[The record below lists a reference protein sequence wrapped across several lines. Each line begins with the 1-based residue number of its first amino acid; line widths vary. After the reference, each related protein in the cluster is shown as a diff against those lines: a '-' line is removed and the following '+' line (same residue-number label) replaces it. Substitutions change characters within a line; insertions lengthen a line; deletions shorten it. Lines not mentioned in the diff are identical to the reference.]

1 VFENHSSIL
10 SALGLGYLVLTAWPL
25 AKTDILERRLPNK
38 YVLPAFPITW
48 IGQILAGISGFGFQ
62 NFLIANLIALLV
74 FAVSLGINRL
84 GLLGMGDVKLMTV
97 MALALGW
104 YSPLYPVVAFGLT
117 FLIAGLVALA
127 LLALKKI
134 KLGGS
139 MPLGPYL
146 IAGFLGAVTLVA
158 WSSTAH
164 QAPNLTA
171 LL

>member
-1 VFENHSSIL
+1 MFENLSSL
-10 SALGLGYLVLTAWPL
+10 FSALGLGYLVLTAWPL

-48 IGQILAGISGFGFQ
+48 LGQLLAGVTGAGFV
-62 NFLIANLIALLV
+62 NMLWALLAGV
-74 FAVSLGINRL
+74 VTFGLSLMINRL

-104 YSPLYPVVAFGLT
+104 FSPLLPIIAPGIS
-117 FLIAGLVALA
+117 FLIAGIVAIW
-127 LLALKKI
+127 LLLRRKI

-146 IAGFLGAVTLVA
+146 IAGFLGAVTLAV
-158 WSSTAH
+158 WS
-164 QAPNLTA
+164 
-171 LL
+171 

>member
-1 VFENHSSIL
+1 VFENLSSFF

-48 IGQILAGISGFGFQ
+48 FGQIVAGVLGAGFLNMLWAFLAAAIT
-62 NFLIANLIALLV
+62 
-74 FAVSLGINRL
+74 FAVALTINRL

-97 MALALGW
+97 MSLALGW
-104 YSPLYPVVAFGLT
+104 YSPLLPIIALGLS
-117 FLIAGLVALA
+117 FLIAGLVAIV
-127 LLALKKI
+127 LLAVKRI

-146 IAGFLGAVTLVA
+146 IAGFLGAVSLAV
-158 WSSTAH
+158 WS
-164 QAPNLTA
+164 
-171 LL
+171 

>member
-1 VFENHSSIL
+1 VFENLSSL
-10 SALGLGYLVLTAWPL
+10 FSALGLGYLVLTAWPL

-48 IGQILAGISGFGFQ
+48 LGQLLAGFSGAGFV
-62 NFLIANLIALLV
+62 NMLWALLAGV
-74 FAVSLGINRL
+74 VTFGLSLVINRL

-104 YSPLYPVVAFGLT
+104 FSPLLPIIALGLS
-117 FLIAGLVALA
+117 FLIAGIVAIW
-127 LLALKKI
+127 LLLRKRI

-146 IAGFLGAVTLVA
+146 IAGFLGAVTLAV
-158 WSSTAH
+158 WS
-164 QAPNLTA
+164 
-171 LL
+171 